1 MSFGSTRFQCVAS
14 SGLYHQNSLNDRHLR
29 ALHTACTMQQHTIL
43 RRMRLSKSAAPA
55 AATTAAPIFCL
66 SNYILPRCSPLT
78 VHHPSSVLYQLVTRV
93 SIRFCK
99 MSLSL
104 PLTGFTRTTYFSS
117 WYSSTHSSFAYSM
130 PILV

>member
-43 RRMRLSKSAAPA
+43 RRMRLSKSAAP
-55 AATTAAPIFCL
+55 IFCL
-66 SNYILPRCSPLT
+66 SNYISPRCSPLT
-78 VHHPSSVLYQLVTRV
+78 AHHPSSVLYQLVTRV